1 MSSRLQATNPL
12 SHDAVDQIVAHR
24 IVHRF
29 RVLDRGQAPDRFTW
43 LEAAIREALAASRK
57 VGGRRTHRS

>member
-12 SHDAVDQIVAHR
+12 GHDAVDQRVAHR

-29 RVLDRGQAPDRFTW
+29 RVLAKGQAPDRFTW
-43 LEAAIREALAASRK
+43 LEAAIREALAASRTA
-57 VGGRRTHRS
+57 GEATP